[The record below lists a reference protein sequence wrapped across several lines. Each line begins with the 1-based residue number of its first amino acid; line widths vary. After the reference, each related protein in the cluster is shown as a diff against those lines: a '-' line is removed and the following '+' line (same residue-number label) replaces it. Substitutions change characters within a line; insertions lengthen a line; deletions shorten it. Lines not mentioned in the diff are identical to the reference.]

1 MNRLTVDRQIVREFE
16 ALLLERR
23 AKLRRSVRTRIA
35 ERRTGEPRR
44 SPEDATNAV
53 ESLGEELEVAMLD
66 RESREAAQ
74 IDAALERL
82 ARDEYGICR
91 SWSSGSGGS
100 RRCHSPSAA
109 PRVKQES
116 RRASAES
123 APNGGP
129 APSVPNPEHPGR
141 PSRPAEKGCG
151 GRLDVC
157 GDPGAHQIVV
167 HASSANSRPS
177 GTVRRTT
184 NAHFVK
190 DALRPGHLA
199 PFRSATATSTA
210 DHGRVLL

>member
-91 SWSSGSGGS
+91 SCGRVIGLGRLKALPFAQCCTACQAGVEARERGVGAEWRPRSI
-100 RRCHSPSAA
+100 RPEPRA
-109 PRVKQES
+109 PRPAFAAS
-116 RRASAES
+116 REGLWRE
-123 APNGGP
+123 
-129 APSVPNPEHPGR
+129 
-141 PSRPAEKGCG
+141 
-151 GRLDVC
+151 
-157 GDPGAHQIVV
+157 
-167 HASSANSRPS
+167 
-177 GTVRRTT
+177 T
-184 NAHFVK
+184 
-190 DALRPGHLA
+190 
-199 PFRSATATSTA
+199 
-210 DHGRVLL
+210 